1 MKTTSK
7 NNVTPWLSITLL
19 TALTVA
25 LTACV
30 PTTPRLDANFGMAVN
45 VAKAQQVANPDA
57 SLNRDPVKI
66 DGQVGDAMVDNYR
79 DSYMSPRSAG
89 AGGGGLT
96 FGSGSTTTVG
106 GGGR

>member
-7 NNVTPWLSITLL
+7 NVIPPWLPGALVAVF
-19 TALTVA
+19 TAA

-30 PTTPRLDANFGMAVN
+30 PTTPRLDAKFGMAVN
-45 VAKAQQVANPDA
+45 TAKAQQTVNPDA

-79 DSYMSPRSAG
+79 DSYISPRPAG
-89 AGGGGLT
+89 AGGTGLT

>member
-7 NNVTPWLSITLL
+7 NVIPPWLLGILAT
-19 TALTVA
+19 T

-30 PTTPRLDANFGMAVN
+30 PTTPRLDAQFGMAVN
-45 VAKAQQVANPDA
+45 TAKAQQVVNPDA
-57 SLNRDPVKI
+57 SLNRDPVKV

-79 DSYMSPRSAG
+79 DSYMTPRAAG
-89 AGGGGLT
+89 AAGGGIT
-96 FGSGSTTTVG
+96 FGAGSTPTLG